1 MFLDLRCSPFTLK
14 ILAEYFASEVKSS
27 PIPKGEGVTRIRGLY
42 KVDFHIL
49 GDQKKRIK
57 QQNVVID
64 SFLCFKIS
72 KNLEIKKEFEKF
84 S

>member
-1 MFLDLRCSPFTLK
+1 MRGKIFPNTQGGRC
-14 ILAEYFASEVKSS
+14 
-27 PIPKGEGVTRIRGLY
+27 IPRIRGPY

-49 GDQKKRIK
+49 GDKKKRIK

-72 KNLEIKKEFEKF
+72 KKLEIKKEFEKF